1 MSVCLKTAIWRLS
14 GLLLGTLVVLPVLP
28 ASACGQRS
36 PAGTKGTGATSAE
49 KRYANEPYVLEQNYV
64 TVRFENDGTEKR
76 EVSERVHI
84 QSEAGAQQFRELVFT
99 YISPGEEISVR
110 SVRILKRDGTSLD
123 VLAAP
128 NSIKESTSAVT
139 RDFPAYSNLK
149 EVRVEVP
156 SLAAGDT
163 LEYDVV
169 TRRTK
174 PAAAGEFWFEYE
186 FPRDVIVLDDQLELD
201 LPQGR
206 AFSIKAPGFSRIAG
220 RENGAAAK
228 TGSAGFAFTRA
239 GQGGRT
245 ILRWKHANLQVASEE
260 KQSAEPDVKLPP
272 DVQLATFANWASVA
286 HWYAERERSGSQL
299 TPPVQS
305 KTQELI
311 RGVAN
316 DHEKAQAI
324 CAYVS
329 QQIRDADLP
338 LNFGRLPLRTAE
350 NVLATGYGDSE
361 EKNALLAAMLHA
373 AGIRANAVLIAHRH
387 KLDRE
392 FSSPAGVDDVITAVH
407 DGEGLVWAD
416 PGAQLA
422 PFGFLPAPL
431 RGKTALMI
439 SSDNSGQ
446 LVETPADP
454 PFLSAQNVEIDAQL
468 SELGKLS
475 GTIRYSLRG
484 DTEYVLRTAF
494 HRAPQAQWNEL
505 AQTILTLDGLR
516 GQATDVTTSDP
527 LQTQKPFQLTIA
539 FSDPAAFAWPM
550 ERAKIALPLLS
561 IAMPDPPTKAREAV
575 RLGTPLDVETHLRL
589 RFPPGFS
596 VNVPTGIATA
606 RDYAEFKSSYSF
618 EKGELIAERAVNFK
632 MRSLPASRAPD
643 YLAFAHAVQADEAQS
658 VRVENPAGTKTE
670 IPKNASADDLF
681 DAGAAALKSGNTR
694 GATLLLQR
702 VTELQPNHKSAWND
716 LGLAYMQAREFQK
729 AAGAFQKQAEVNP
742 SDDRAHDY
750 LGVALEQLHRDD
762 DAAEAF
768 RKQIELQPLDP
779 IAHAQLGNTLLGQKR
794 YTEAIP
800 ELEKAS
806 ILSPDNVQLK
816 VLLGRAYLGIG
827 DTDKA
832 LGSLHSAMQLAPS
845 AAIRNE
851 VAYSL
856 AEYGTALGEAQQY
869 AESAI
874 HATATQ
880 LEKVDL
886 AHLTDAEIAESSNV
900 GAYWDTLGW
909 VYFKKG
915 DLVRAKRYIEAAWLL
930 TGNGEVGDQLA
941 QIYEKSNQ
949 KERAIHQCA
958 LALAGEQPTEDT
970 RARLMLLLGGN
981 AQIDEMVSKARAELE
996 KVRSFTLKV
1005 PMKQKG
1011 SADFLIAMAPGG
1023 KTSLS
1028 ARVEQVRFAGGDES
1042 LRSFANELK
1051 TIDYGEIFPDA
1062 TAMKLIRRGTLS
1074 CSGSMGSCKFTLL
1087 PVESPAAKN

>member
-1 MSVCLKTAIWRLS
+1 MSARRKTMIWRLS
-14 GLLLGTLVVLPVLP
+14 GLLLGTLFVLPVLA
-28 ASACGQRS
+28 ASAGGQRS

-49 KRYANEPYVLEQNYV
+49 KRYADEPYVLEQNYV

-76 EVSERVHI
+76 EVSERVRI
-84 QSEAGAQQFRELVFT
+84 QSEAGAQQFRELVFSYT
-99 YISPGEEISVR
+99 LPGEEVSVR
-110 SVRILKRDGTSLD
+110 SVRILKRNGTSVD

-128 NSIKESTSAVT
+128 NSTKESAAAATH
-139 RDFPAYSNLK
+139 DFPAYSNLK

-163 LEYDVV
+163 LDYDVV
-169 TRRTK
+169 TRESK

-186 FPRDVIVLDDQLELD
+186 FPRDAIVLEDQLELN
-201 LPQGR
+201 LPQGK
-206 AFSIKAPGFSRIAG
+206 AFSIKSPGFSRIAG
-220 RENGAAAK
+220 KENAAVPK
-228 TGSAGFAFTRA
+228 TGGAGSSFTRTE
-239 GQGGRT
+239 QGGRT
-245 ILRWKHANLQVASEE
+245 ILRWKHANLKVASDE
-260 KQSAEPDVKLPP
+260 KQSAEAAVKASP
-272 DVQLATFANWASVA
+272 DVQLTSFANWAGVA
-286 HWYAERERSGSQL
+286 NWYAERERAGAQV
-299 TPPVQS
+299 TPPVES
-305 KTQELI
+305 KEQELI
-311 RGVAN
+311 RGATN
-316 DHEKAQAI
+316 DREKVQAL

-338 LNFGRLPLRTAE
+338 LDFGRLPLRTAE

-373 AGIRANAVLIAHRH
+373 AGIRSNAVLIAHRH
-387 KLDRE
+387 NLDRE
-392 FSSPAGVDDVITAVH
+392 FPSPAGVDDVITAVH

-416 PGAQLA
+416 PGAPLA
-422 PFGFLPAPL
+422 PFGFLPVPL
-431 RGKTALMI
+431 RGKSALMI
-439 SSDNSGQ
+439 GGKSSGK

-516 GQATDVTTSDP
+516 GEATNVTTSDP

-539 FSDPAAFAWPM
+539 FSDPAAFAWPI

-561 IAMPDPPTKAREAV
+561 IAMPDPPTTAGEAV
-575 RLGTPLDVETHLRL
+575 KLGTPLDVETHLRL

-596 VNVPTGIATA
+596 VNVPTGIAVA

-632 MRSLPASRAPD
+632 MRGVPASRAPD
-643 YLAFAHAVQADEAQS
+643 YFAFAHAVQADEAQS
-658 VRVENPAGTKTE
+658 VLVDNPVGAKAE
-670 IPKNASADDLF
+670 IPVNASVDDLF

-694 GATLLLQR
+694 GAILLLQR
-702 VTELQPNHKSAWND
+702 VTELQPSHKSAWND
-716 LGLAYMQAREFQK
+716 LGLAYMQARELQK
-729 AAGAFQKQAEVNP
+729 AAGAFQKQAQVNP

-794 YTEAIP
+794 YAEAIP
-800 ELEKAS
+800 ELERAS
-806 ILSPDNVQLK
+806 ILSPDNAQLK

-832 LGSLHSAMQLAPS
+832 LGSFHSAMQLAPS
-845 AAIRNE
+845 ATIRNE
-851 VAYSL
+851 VAYTL
-856 AEYGTALGEAQQY
+856 AEHGTALGEAQQY
-869 AESAI
+869 AEAAI
-874 HATATQ
+874 RATAGE

-886 AHLTDAEIAESSNV
+886 AHLTATELAESSNV

-915 DLVRAKRYIEAAWLL
+915 DMVRAKRYIQAAWLL
-930 TGNGEVGDQLA
+930 TESGEVGDHLA
-941 QIYEKSNQ
+941 QIYEKSNR
-949 KERAIHQCA
+949 KEQAIHQCA
-958 LALAGEQPTEDT
+958 LALAGAQPTEDT

-981 AQIDEMVSKARAELE
+981 AQIDEMVNKARPEME
-996 KVRSFTLKV
+996 KARTFTLKTRV
-1005 PMKQKG
+1005 KQNA
-1011 SADFLIAMAPGG
+1011 SADFLIAMEPGG

-1028 ARVEQVRFAGGDES
+1028 ARVEQVRFAGGDDS

-1062 TAMKLIRRGTLS
+1062 AAMKLIRRGTLS
-1074 CSGSMGSCKFTLL
+1074 CSVSMGSCKFTLL
-1087 PVESPAAKN
+1087 PAESPAAKN